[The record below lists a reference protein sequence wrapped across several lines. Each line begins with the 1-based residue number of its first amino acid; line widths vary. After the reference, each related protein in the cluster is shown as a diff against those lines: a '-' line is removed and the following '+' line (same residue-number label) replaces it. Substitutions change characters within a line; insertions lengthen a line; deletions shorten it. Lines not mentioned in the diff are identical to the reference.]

1 MMIRN
6 CMIAAMALAASA
18 PLAAHA
24 QDTAVGACRAP
35 AESTAVEA
43 PRGSGRRAVLSPLQ
57 AVAAANGAARQHP
70 GQGGFVEARHVYTY
84 APGALYE
91 LYTNP
96 NFIST
101 ILLEPGETLNDVAAG
116 DTSRWMV
123 TEATAET
130 EQDGRTIVLVKP
142 QATGLRTN
150 IVLITDR
157 RTYLVEAISQA
168 GEAYSA
174 QIAWCYPDTATAGRA
189 ASIARLNFDY
199 RIRTVRGRSPKW
211 TPVRVFDDGRRTWIE
226 MPANVIA
233 SDMPPLFVITPE
245 GAELVNYRV
254 QGTRYMVDRVF
265 DVAELRLGTRSP
277 IVVRVERA
285 AVRVADHPRRGRP

>member
-1 MMIRN
+1 M
-6 CMIAAMALAASA
+6 
-18 PLAAHA
+18 
-24 QDTAVGACRAP
+24 
-35 AESTAVEA
+35 
-43 PRGSGRRAVLSPLQ
+43 
-57 AVAAANGAARQHP
+57 
-70 GQGGFVEARHVYTY
+70 
-84 APGALYE
+84 
-91 LYTNP
+91 
-96 NFIST
+96 
-101 ILLEPGETLNDVAAG
+101 
-116 DTSRWMV
+116 
-123 TEATAET
+123 
-130 EQDGRTIVLVKP
+130 KP
-142 QATGLRTN
+142 QVTGLRTN

-189 ASIARLNFDY
+189 ASIDRLNFDY
-199 RIRTVRGRSPKW
+199 RIRTVRGRSPNW

>member
-6 CMIAAMALAASA
+6 VMIAAMALVVSA

-24 QDTAVGACRAP
+24 QDPAVGACRAP
-35 AESTAVEA
+35 AESTTAET
-43 PRGSGRRAVLSPLQ
+43 PRRSGRRAALSPLQ

-70 GQGGFVEARHVYTY
+70 GRDGFVEARHVYTY

-189 ASIARLNFDY
+189 ASIDRLNFDY
-199 RIRTVRGRSPKW
+199 RIRTVRGRSPNW